1 MHAPNHKVRKQ
12 EKNSLDFG
20 QREKLMNQLFREKNT
35 LGKDSPIEKP
45 LRRNS

>member
-20 QREKLMNQLFREKNT
+20 QREKLMNQRT
-35 LGKDSPIEKP
+35 LQRKKHSGQRQSHRKATTKK
-45 LRRNS
+45 